1 MLTMGALEMPA
12 LADDN
17 VQAISSY
24 TSSTT
29 SAAATYKDYSV
40 DINKSV
46 TQNGLKVT
54 LEKAT
59 VTKHKLNAVIKV
71 ESTQPFDKTKNDNS
85 IIQLLYGE
93 TQRGS
98 ESMSTDFIDD
108 QTLLITI
115 DQDTHD
121 EEFPKVV
128 T

>member
-1 MLTMGALEMPA
+1 MINKIISKLLGPVIGIMGFMLTMGVLEMPA

-40 DINKSV
+40 NINKSV

-71 ESTQPFDKTKNDNS
+71 ESTQPFDKTKYNDNS
-85 IIQLLYGE
+85 IFQLLYGE
-93 TQRGS
+93 THRGG
-98 ESMSTDFIDD
+98 EGMSTD
-108 QTLLITI
+108 L
-115 DQDTHD
+115 
-121 EEFPKVV
+121 
-128 T
+128 